1 MNRESGFGLAM
12 ASPFHFG
19 TESCYIFDF
28 FLLAISLTTIFQ
40 LGWSSIF
47 GKCNH
52 YFLGTGQASC
62 PTTWWCCPWTPQPP
76 LPPSSW
82 SRSSTSTAGTTPTKL
97 LPPSPPLPQSW
108 NMFIIQ
114 LQVAL
119 PVPLLHGHWCCQAF
133 GRKCLERW
141 YHGNRKNILQTLK
154 RGKEDLWWTSS
165 NYDPM

>member
-1 MNRESGFGLAM
+1 MKSESGFGLAM

-40 LGWSSIF
+40 YGRSSIF

-62 PTTWWCCPWTPQPP
+62 PTTWWCCPWTPQRP

-97 LPPSPPLPQSW
+97 LPPSPYYW
-108 NMFIIQ
+108 NWLAFYRFFVDIFWLFLDCLDYTIMDYSRLDSLIGLQGQ
-114 LQVAL
+114 LDYRNL
-119 PVPLLHGHWCCQAF
+119 
-133 GRKCLERW
+133 
-141 YHGNRKNILQTLK
+141 Y
-154 RGKEDLWWTSS
+154 
-165 NYDPM
+165 

>member
-1 MNRESGFGLAM
+1 M

-19 TESCYIFDF
+19 AESCYIFDF

-40 LGWSSIF
+40 YGRSSIF

-62 PTTWWCCPWTPQPP
+62 PTTWWCCPWTPQRP

-97 LPPSPPLPQSW
+97 LPPSPYYW
-108 NMFIIQ
+108 NWLAFYRFLCGYFLAISG
-114 LQVAL
+114 LFG
-119 PVPLLHGHWCCQAF
+119 LHHNGLFTF
-133 GRKCLERW
+133 GLSDWTTRTIGLS
-141 YHGNRKNILQTLK
+141 QFVLK
-154 RGKEDLWWTSS
+154 RLLDYSNWTYGSS
-165 NYDPM
+165 GLSKFGLHSK

>member
-1 MNRESGFGLAM
+1 MHALTIKNEKWKWIWFSNAM

-40 LGWSSIF
+40 YGRSSIF

-62 PTTWWCCPWTPQPP
+62 PTTWWCCPWTPQRP

-97 LPPSPPLPQSW
+97 LPPSPPPPTVLKYVHNPNTGRTSCAPAAWTLMLSSLPPSHCGSS
-108 NMFIIQ
+108 
-114 LQVAL
+114 V
-119 PVPLLHGHWCCQAF
+119 CQ
-133 GRKCLERW
+133 
-141 YHGNRKNILQTLK
+141 
-154 RGKEDLWWTSS
+154 
-165 NYDPM
+165 

>member
-1 MNRESGFGLAM
+1 MKSESGFGLAM

-40 LGWSSIF
+40 HGRSSIF

-97 LPPSPPLPQSW
+97 LPPSPYYW
-108 NMFIIQ
+108 NWLAFYRFFVDIFWLFLDCLDYTIMDYSRLDSLIGLQWQ
-114 LQVAL
+114 LDYRNL
-119 PVPLLHGHWCCQAF
+119 
-133 GRKCLERW
+133 
-141 YHGNRKNILQTLK
+141 Y
-154 RGKEDLWWTSS
+154 
-165 NYDPM
+165 

>member
-1 MNRESGFGLAM
+1 MKSESGFGLAM
-12 ASPFHFG
+12 ASPFHFD

-40 LGWSSIF
+40 YGRSSIF

-62 PTTWWCCPWTPQPP
+62 PTTWWCCPWTPQRP

-97 LPPSPPLPQSW
+97 LPPSPYYW
-108 NMFIIQ
+108 NWLAFYRFFVDIFWLFLDCLDYTIMDYSRLDSLIGLQGQ
-114 LQVAL
+114 LDYRNL
-119 PVPLLHGHWCCQAF
+119 
-133 GRKCLERW
+133 
-141 YHGNRKNILQTLK
+141 Y
-154 RGKEDLWWTSS
+154 
-165 NYDPM
+165 